1 MAAAGDPPPLFMF
14 YVYIIKSRKDGKLYI
29 GQTSDLRRR
38 IKEHN
43 SGQTRSIKNRRPF
56 FLVYYEAYLDFKDAK
71 TRELKLKKYKN
82 SYSELKKRLPHSLTK
97 I

>member
-1 MAAAGDPPPLFMF
+1 MF
-14 YVYIIKSRKDGKLYI
+14 YVYVLKSRKDNKLYI
-29 GQTSDLRRR
+29 GQTSDLKRR

-43 SGQTRSIKNRRPF
+43 GGQTRSIKNRRPF
-56 FLVYYEAYLDFKDAK
+56 YLVYYEAYLDFQDAK

-82 SYSELKKRLPHSLTK
+82 SYTELKKRLPHSLSK